1 MPRLAGQRQS
11 RSWQVQANPDVAP
24 LRADH
29 QPARWH
35 ERGVCP
41 PMLALGRIDLPLA
54 RSLDC
59 GPRRAASL
67 RLDACLR
74 SDLAE
79 HLHAALYRLG
89 ELSRRQI
96 PGDLKRWLFGEA
108 LGTYCIQAAALFQG
122 SAIDGLL
129 FRLTPKIRSLLPSIN
144 RSAYRKSILSAL
156 LCPWNLPRDA
166 PSVPTDCAA

>member
-96 PGDLKRWLFGEA
+96 PGDLKTCSLEA
-108 LGTYCIQAAALFQG
+108 IANLGVIQ
-122 SAIDGLL
+122 
-129 FRLTPKIRSLLPSIN
+129 RL
-144 RSAYRKSILSAL
+144 AD
-156 LCPWNLPRDA
+156 LCVYPAHDR
-166 PSVPTDCAA
+166 